1 MRKNVYTI
9 WKVSKR
15 NFADFLVFLVLF
27 SCVKKEEVKTSPN
40 VIIVLA
46 DDMGYSDLGI
56 TGSEILTSNLDKLAR
71 NGVLFTACY
80 NASRCCPSRAS
91 LLTGLYSHK
100 AGIGHMDS
108 DLGLFSYQ
116 GFLDENVTTIAEA
129 FRDQD
134 YRTIM
139 TGKWHVGNERIHW
152 PDRRGFD
159 RFYGIPAG
167 GGLYFYPSNYLDRPI
182 YRNQEQVFPDSASF
196 YSTNNFTTEAIGF
209 IEEAVLD
216 QKPFFA
222 YLAYIAPHF
231 PLQALPEDIKKY
243 NGVYD
248 QGYEYIR
255 SRRFEKQKKLGIVS
269 DDIEISLPEFPSWE
283 TVENKAEE
291 IKKMQVYA
299 AQVDRLDQNIGI
311 LIDQLKN
318 LGVYENTVIIFLSD
332 NGASREAVNRS
343 GNAPIGGADSF
354 VSYGMHWANVSNTP
368 FRSYKSETYEGGIR
382 TPLLF
387 SLPCDPNSNGKV
399 IEEPIHIID
408 IMPTL
413 LDITGISLEEG
424 DFDGKSFLGLIAGTK
439 DNHHQA
445 LFWEHQGN
453 KAVWN
458 NGFKLVQMHEK
469 DWELYNLTRDP
480 YETEESTSTLKDSL
494 KNRWNQ
500 WAYESG
506 VESWPIP
513 KPR

>member
-1 MRKNVYTI
+1 MRKNVYRI
-9 WKVSKR
+9 WKRSRR

-27 SCVKKEEVKTSPN
+27 SCVNREEVKNPPN

-56 TGSEILTSNLDKLAR
+56 TGSEILTPNLDKLAR

-108 DLGLFSYQ
+108 DLGLPSYQ
-116 GFLDENVTTIAEA
+116 GFLAENVTTIAEA

-152 PDRRGFD
+152 PDKRGFD

-167 GGLYFYPSNYLDRPI
+167 GGLYFYPSKYLERPI
-182 YRNQEQVFPDSASF
+182 YRNQKQVFPDSVSF
-196 YSTNNFTTEAIGF
+196 YSTNNFTSEANSF

-248 QGYEYIR
+248 QGYEFIR

-291 IKKMQVYA
+291 TKKMQVYA
-299 AQVDRLDQNIGI
+299 AQVDRLDRNIGS
-311 LIDQLKN
+311 LIAQLKN
-318 LGVYENTVIIFLSD
+318 LGVYENTVIVFLSD
-332 NGASREAVNRS
+332 NGASREEVNRS
-343 GNAPIGGADSF
+343 ADAPIGCADSF

-387 SLPCDPNSNGKV
+387 SWPSDPKSNGKV
-399 IEEPIHIID
+399 IKEPIHIID
-408 IMPTL
+408 IMPTM
-413 LDITGISLEEG
+413 LDIAGISLEKG
-424 DFDGKSFLGLIAGTK
+424 DFDGKSFLGLISGTK
-439 DNHHQA
+439 ENHHQV

-458 NGFKLVQMHEK
+458 NGFKLVQMYEK

-480 YETEESTSTLKDSL
+480 YETKESPSIVKDSL

-513 KPR
+513 NTR